1 MNKTRFTVCDFTNV
15 DGQDYSMILH
25 ELIEKFNS
33 VSVGLKSQ
41 MKIYSALIP
50 GKIYHSNCTC
60 LCLMACKKEINRNLQ
75 KLALR
80 FKV

>member
-1 MNKTRFTVCDFTNV
+1 MNKTRFTVRDFTNV
-15 DGQDYSMILH
+15 DDQDYSKILI

-50 GKIYHSNCTC
+50 GKIYH
-60 LCLMACKKEINRNLQ
+60 
-75 KLALR
+75 
-80 FKV
+80 

>member
-15 DGQDYSMILH
+15 DDQDYSKILI

-33 VSVGLKSQ
+33 VSVGLKSR

-50 GKIYHSNCTC
+50 GKIYH
-60 LCLMACKKEINRNLQ
+60 
-75 KLALR
+75 
-80 FKV
+80 

>member
-1 MNKTRFTVCDFTNV
+1 MEYPSFHDQFFFFLLILSGVYQTKKAALNKTRFTVCDFTNV
-15 DGQDYSMILH
+15 DDQDYSKILI

-50 GKIYHSNCTC
+50 GKIYH
-60 LCLMACKKEINRNLQ
+60 
-75 KLALR
+75 
-80 FKV
+80 